1 MRHFLLSF
9 HVFGY
14 ILWMGGGF
22 AAMSAGILM
31 QQLPRQEL
39 GVAVQMQGRLMRG
52 LILPGAVMVV
62 LSGLILTLR
71 LYGSATSV
79 SGFPTALMVMQG
91 TGLLAAGITLLVSFP
106 AVTRLSRLDPAGP
119 HAPLFDALR
128 QRARLSGIVSGAL
141 AVVALVSGIL
151 LR

>member
-9 HVFGY
+9 HVVGY

-91 TGLLAAGITLLVSFP
+91 TGLLAAGITLVVSFP

-141 AVVALVSGIL
+141 AVVALVSGVL

>member
-1 MRHFLLSF
+1 VRHFLLYL
-9 HVFGY
+9 HDFGF

-22 AAMSAGILM
+22 AALSTGLFME
-31 QQLPRQEL
+31 QLPRNAL
-39 GVAVQMQGRLMRG
+39 AVAVQVQGRLMRG
-52 LILPGAVMVV
+52 MILPGAVLVV

-79 SGFPTALMVMQG
+79 SGFPTAMMVMQG
-91 TGLLAAGITLLVSFP
+91 TGLIAAAITLVVSFP

-119 HAPLFDALR
+119 YAPLFDALR
-128 QRARLSGIVSGAL
+128 RRAQLAGLASGVLG
-141 AVVALVSGIL
+141 VVALISGVL

>member
-1 MRHFLLSF
+1 VRHFLLYL
-9 HVFGY
+9 HVFGF

-22 AAMSAGILM
+22 AAMSTGILM
-31 QQLPRQEL
+31 QQLPRNHL
-39 GVAVQMQGRLMRG
+39 GVAVQVQGRLMRG
-52 LILPGAVMVV
+52 LILPGAVMLV

-79 SGFPTALMVMQG
+79 SGFPAALMVMQAA
-91 TGLLAAGITLLVSFP
+91 GLVAAGITLVVSFP
-106 AVTRLSRLDPAGP
+106 AVTRLARLDPLGP

-128 QRARLSGIVSGAL
+128 RRAAWAGTVSGVL
-141 AVVALVSGIL
+141 GVVALVSGIL

>member
-1 MRHFLLSF
+1 VRHFLLYL
-9 HVFGY
+9 HVFGF

-22 AAMSAGILM
+22 AAMSTGILM

-39 GVAVQMQGRLMRG
+39 AVAAQVQGRLMRG
-52 LILPGAVMVV
+52 LILPGAVLVV

-79 SGFPTALMVMQG
+79 SGFPPALMVMQG
-91 TGLLAAGITLLVSFP
+91 AGLVAAAITLVVSFP
-106 AVTRLSRLDPAGP
+106 AVTRLIRLDPVGP

-128 QRARLSGIVSGAL
+128 RRAALAGMVSGVL
-141 AVVALVSGIL
+141 AVVALISGVL

>member
-1 MRHFLLSF
+1 MRHVLLSL
-9 HVFGY
+9 HVLGY

-31 QQLPRQEL
+31 QQLPRHEL
-39 GVAVQMQGRLMRG
+39 GVAVLMQGRLMRG

-71 LYGSATSV
+71 LYGSATAA

-91 TGLLAAGITLLVSFP
+91 TGLLAAGITLVVSFP

-128 QRARLSGIVSGAL
+128 QRARLSGIVSGGL
-141 AVVALVSGIL
+141 AVVALVSGVL

>member
-1 MRHFLLSF
+1 MRHFLLYL
-9 HVFGY
+9 HVFGF

-22 AAMSAGILM
+22 AAMSTGNLM
-31 QQLPRQEL
+31 QQLPRHEL
-39 GVAVQMQGRLMRG
+39 GVAAQVQGRLMRG
-52 LILPGAVMVV
+52 LILPGAVMLV

-79 SGFPTALMVMQG
+79 SGFPAALMVMQG
-91 TGLLAAGITLLVSFP
+91 VGLLAAGITLVVSFP
-106 AVTRLSRLDPAGP
+106 AVNRLSRLDPAGP

-128 QRARLSGIVSGAL
+128 RRAAFAGMASGVLG
-141 AVVALVSGIL
+141 VVALVSGIL

>member
-1 MRHFLLSF
+1 MRHFLLYL
-9 HVFGY
+9 HDFGF

-22 AAMSAGILM
+22 AALSTGLFME
-31 QQLPRQEL
+31 QLPRNAL
-39 GVAVQMQGRLMRG
+39 AVAVQVQGRLMRG
-52 LILPGAVMVV
+52 MILPGAVLVV

-79 SGFPTALMVMQG
+79 SGFPTAMMVMQG
-91 TGLLAAGITLLVSFP
+91 TGLIAAAITLVVSFP

-119 HAPLFDALR
+119 YAPLFDALR
-128 QRARLSGIVSGAL
+128 RRAQLAGLASGVLG
-141 AVVALVSGIL
+141 VVALISGVL